1 MFWEACPDLLCGAEK
16 LNIMVAKKHEWTEDE
31 LIAKILDKTD
41 EKEFFKDI
49 VKWICHVLAPTK
61 RRQIIEDIRGWSRT
75 AAATR
80 RLSHSDF
87 CMFIFSSRIRA
98 SELLESRM
106 LLGESNEWVKKYF
119 ENFPTRGDQDGT
131 QV

>member
-1 MFWEACPDLLCGAEK
+1 MFWEACLDLLCGAEK
-16 LNIMVAKKHEWTEDE
+16 LTIMVAKKHEWTEDE

-49 VKWICHVLAPTK
+49 VKWMRHVLAPTK
-61 RRQIIEDIRGWSRT
+61 RRQMIEDIRGWSRT
-75 AAATR
+75 TAATR

-98 SELLESRM
+98 SKPLENRM
-106 LLGESNEWVKKYF
+106 LLGESNEWAKKYF
-119 ENFPTRGDQDGT
+119 ENFPIGQEQDGP

>member
-1 MFWEACPDLLCGAEK
+1 
-16 LNIMVAKKHEWTEDE
+16 MVVNKHEWTDEE
-31 LIAKILDKTD
+31 LIAKILEKTD

-49 VKWICHVLAPTK
+49 VKWMCHVLAPTK

-75 AAATR
+75 SAATR

-98 SELLESRM
+98 SKPLENRM
-106 LLGESNEWVKKYF
+106 LLGESNEWTKKYF
-119 ENFPTRGDQDGT
+119 ENFPIGQEQDGP